1 MIKCSCMPQRTAR
14 KHKKKQNCNFI
25 QNNFSN
31 RNDKMPILQVGTLCF
46 SCMEV
51 KWLLADSGLE
61 SYIPHAA
68 DSLHLQVPC
77 HPSRPSS
84 ISDHLPTMPVK
95 CTPCP
100 ACMQQSKVNIRQCI
114 DLSLMLH

>member
-1 MIKCSCMPQRTAR
+1 MFLYATENSQKTQKRQI
-14 KHKKKQNCNFI
+14 CNFI

-31 RNDKMPILQVGTLCF
+31 RNDKIPILQVGTLCF
-46 SCMEV
+46 SCTEV
-51 KWLLADSGLE
+51 KCLLAGSGLE

-68 DSLHLQVPC
+68 DCLHLQVPC

-100 ACMQQSKVNIRQCI
+100 ACMQQSNVNIRQCI
-114 DLSLMLH
+114 YLSMMLN